1 MTLDERLNAL
11 TQTGELLSS
20 MDRDNEK
27 RMGQMMDAISRLANV
42 AVAHEERLDEH
53 ERRLDD
59 LR

>member
-20 MDRDNEK
+20 MHRDNEK